1 MWYGQIGVARSIGKA
16 SREVA
21 KDFYDKMAWITL
33 RHALSEKESKVR
45 GAEFG
50 GAAWSHCTAAQHR
63 RFGQGGACREEA
75 EVDRPSTL

>member
-1 MWYGQIGVARSIGKA
+1 VARSIGKT

-45 GAEFG
+45 GAEFGGAEFG